1 MILTRNDYE
10 MILAALRAEGRA
22 LRQMMNDLEHRNLH
36 DGNQNVKIQM
46 RMQEINDLVKKI
58 GEILKNL
65 P

>member
-1 MILTRNDYE
+1 MLNRAEYE

-36 DGNQNVKIQM
+36 DGNQNVKIQT
-46 RMQEINDLVKKI
+46 RMHEVNDLVKKI
-58 GEILKNL
+58 NNILKEL